1 MSTFESTVHSFYL
14 AFFGRPA
21 DPDGLAFWSGQ
32 LAANGGDTSLI
43 TRAFADSEEA
53 KVRFGDDTPEQRIA
67 QIYQQLFNRAPE
79 ATGLAFWSDAVKN
92 GHVSLADV
100 AVTILEGAQG
110 SDLDLAALRE
120 QAVADFTARVELSD
134 SDYAGYAAV
143 EAARVL
149 VRAVTPGA
157 TQDDLARLVESAV
170 DFADIASNNPKVI
183 DAIATGSTLLA
194 LFDTKRGLEDPVTL
208 VQALADVAEAAA
220 GNPDTLASL
229 LRGGG
234 MAQVLK
240 VMPARATLQDVV
252 DALEKGGLPAAI
264 DVVYPPRPTP
274 VPPQGVSF
282 SFVSV
287 EHGPDDRKPGDHV
300 TNMSEVDI
308 VFRANG
314 SLQPGQKIQYRHNG
328 SSEWTDVTP
337 VNGLIRL
344 KDVALTD
351 GEPVGEYRAGAREPM
366 PDHLLTVELRVANA
380 NGATVGTP
388 FQQEIL
394 LDVTDPHGQLG
405 FVRIGQGP
413 EGDLTTGDE
422 LVDVTFTIDDTS
434 DGVVQWRI
442 KGSDA
447 WTDAPRPNGSG
458 LFTLRNI
465 NLSEE
470 DQTIELRVIDAAG
483 NVGDHGEWT
492 IDGPV
497 GPAIQLRFTDDGLG
511 ITSPVTGSV
520 EIGGMPAETTHASH
534 GVVAGQEAILG
545 EQGSVR
551 SGTLAIAPQ
560 SGANVND
567 PSGISFV
574 LGTGGNDVDLSGTHV
589 WGFGGNDELSGTE
602 GDDYLFGG
610 DGDDIIWSNGGEDK
624 IAGGAGADDIRLST
638 DGKGSLIGYEA
649 GDTRTGL
656 FDSGNYVTRMDQIH
670 GAEAGDSFFIG
681 EGIRFNTPSIGN
693 QFLTSTADG
702 QVALVR
708 GNATIDSRF
717 FSSLNGS
724 SWMLQWTEDN
734 AIHSILLRDYA
745 DGVPE
750 LEYDPLARTIKL
762 VDAPMQSTFTD
773 AIFQLSANNAI
784 IRLQGD
790 PENLAPAT
798 SSTNGMLSTAGLVL
812 EDLVSRENVATDY
825 VDRVHF
831 GGVQNDGGLHL
842 GRELVAGVYEMSW
855 NDATFA
861 TQSGTLAADSVK
873 FAGGA
878 EGLVVQHGFT
888 FDQEA
893 ILNGNPVSNAGGGQ
907 SILYRSG
914 SHQTEL
920 TTGFGHDVVAAAGG
934 PVRLKVESAAS
945 AAQDLVIGF
954 GTDDRVVLGTDF
966 ALALEHDSQGDLVWA
981 PYSTG
986 MLTPD
991 AAIGAVYIE
1000 TFGILGSNDLDQL
1013 GSPTLGT
1020 LGTRI
1025 DASEMAAGGKLLI
1038 LAKDMNGTGG
1048 ALYYYSEVDGNGL
1061 IDAGEVSVI
1070 ALFTDGMPEM
1080 QQIELVGLPDW
1091 S

>member
-1 MSTFESTVHSFYL
+1 MSTLESTVQSFYL

-21 DPDGLAFWSGQ
+21 DPDGLKFWAGQ
-32 LAANGGDTSLI
+32 LGANGGDTGLI

-79 ATGLAFWSDAVKN
+79 AAGLAFWSDAVKK

-110 SDLDLAALRE
+110 SDLGLSTLRE
-120 QAVADFTARVELSD
+120 QAVAAFTARVESSG
-134 SDYAGYAAV
+134 SDYAGYAAI

-157 TQDDLARLVESAV
+157 TQEQLAKLVDAAV
-170 DFADIASNNPKVI
+170 SFADVASNNPKVI

-220 GNPDTLASL
+220 GNPDTLESL

-252 DALEKGGLPAAI
+252 DALEEGGLPAAI
-264 DVVYPPRPTP
+264 DVVYPPRPT
-274 VPPQGVSF
+274 PPQGVSF

-287 EHGPDDRKPGDHV
+287 EHGPDDRAPGDHV
-300 TNMSEVDI
+300 TNVSEADI
-308 VFRANG
+308 VFRVSGN
-314 SLQPGQKIQYRHNG
+314 LQPGQKIQVRHNG

-351 GEPVGEYRAGAREPM
+351 GEPVGEYRSGAREPM
-366 PDHLLTVELRVANA
+366 MDHLLTVELRVANA
-380 NGATVGTP
+380 NGGTVGTP
-388 FQQEIL
+388 FKQEIL
-394 LDVTDPHGQLG
+394 LDVTDPQGELG
-405 FVRIGQGP
+405 FVRIGQGA
-413 EGDLTTGDE
+413 EGDLETGEE
-422 LVDVTFTIDDTS
+422 LVDVTFSIDDTS
-434 DGVVQWRI
+434 DGIVQWRL
-442 KGSDA
+442 KGSEA

-458 LFTLRNI
+458 QFTLRDI
-465 NLSEE
+465 DLSDK

-497 GPAIQLRFTDDGLG
+497 GPAIQLRVTVDGLG

-520 EIGGMPAETTHASH
+520 EIGGMPAETNHPSH
-534 GVVAGQEAILG
+534 GVVAGVEAILG

-567 PSGISFV
+567 PSGISVV
-574 LGTGGNDVDLSGTHV
+574 LGTAGNDIDLSGTHV
-589 WGFGGNDELSGTE
+589 WGFGGNDELVGTQ

-610 DGDDIIWSNGGEDK
+610 DGNDIIWSNGGEDK
-624 IAGGAGADDIRLST
+624 IAGGAGADIIYLDA
-638 DGKGSLIGYEA
+638 DGKASMIGYEA

-656 FDSGNYVTRMDQIH
+656 FDSGSFVTLMDEIR
-670 GAEAGDSFFIG
+670 GAEAGDSFY
-681 EGIRFNTPSIGN
+681 IGN
-693 QFLTSTADG
+693 GFNYGAPLIGDQFLSSTSGG

-708 GNATIDSRF
+708 GDVTSDSRF
-717 FSSLNGS
+717 HTSPSGGS
-724 SWMLQWTEDN
+724 WILQWTEAG
-734 AIHSILLRDYA
+734 AIHSIFLRDYA
-745 DGVPE
+745 GGVPV
-750 LEYDPLARTIKL
+750 LEFNPLTRAIKL
-762 VDAPMQSTFTD
+762 VDAPPASTFTD

-790 PENLAPAT
+790 PEDLAPAAG
-798 SSTNGMLSTAGLVL
+798 SADGMLSTAGLVL
-812 EDLVSRENVATDY
+812 QDLVNRENVTAEY
-825 VDRVHF
+825 VNGAHF

-842 GRELVAGVYEMSW
+842 GRELEAGVYEMSW
-855 NDATFA
+855 TDNTFA
-861 TQSGTLAADSVK
+861 TQHGTLASDSVK

-888 FDQEA
+888 IDQEM
-893 ILNGNPVSNAGGGQ
+893 ILNGNPVNDSGGNQ

-914 SHQTEL
+914 STLTQL
-920 TTGFGHDVVAAAGG
+920 TTGSGHDVVVAAGG
-934 PVRLKVESAAS
+934 AVRLKVDAADS

-954 GTDDRVVLGTDF
+954 DADDRVVLGTDF
-966 ALALEHDSQGDLVWA
+966 TLALAHDSQGDLVWA
-981 PYSTG
+981 PFSQG
-986 MLTPD
+986 MPTPD
-991 AAIGAVYIE
+991 ATIGAVHIG
-1000 TFGILGSNDLDQL
+1000 TLGILGSNDLDTPD
-1013 GSPTLGT
+1013 SATLET
-1020 LGTRI
+1020 LNVSI
-1025 DASEMAAGGKLLI
+1025 DASGMQAGDNLLI
-1038 LAKDMNGTGG
+1038 LARDMNSYGG
-1048 ALYYYSEVDGNGL
+1048 ALYYYSEANGNGQ
-1061 IDAGEVSVI
+1061 IDAGEVQVI

-1080 QQIELVGLPDW
+1080 DQIELVGLPD
-1091 S
+1091 